1 MAQNSFSPEFN
12 YYPTDMQTGGVS
24 APESSA
30 EKPQANTPSVQVN
43 PSNVVPG
50 ANGSQVPNGVI
61 KSSNYVPNIAGWLLD
76 SDGNIYGVAILTQG
90 GRIANWYINAN
101 TIASGSTEAGSNIL
115 LDSLNSVIRLGAT
128 SGNYITLD
136 GANQRIQS
144 SNYSA
149 GLNGFLVSP
158 NLIEA
163 QNLQAR
169 GIMQGATFQYNVVS
183 CVGGQMMVANADVL
197 DADLAA
203 NATLITTKGT
213 TTFAVNDLFL
223 IRALASTGVE
233 EEWFR
238 IIEVISSTSYRV
250 TRDFSVNFAAAKT
263 NLKGFWRFDE
273 NTGTS
278 ARDSSTTANHGT
290 IVNATYVNG
299 QYGKA
304 LSFNGT
310 SAYVSI
316 PDNAAIKPT
325 TALSIAFWVYN
336 PGAAFS
342 QIIHRQ
348 DFGANKGYSVS
359 IDATNQ
365 ISFNLG
371 DGTSF
376 TTTYGGVNSVPINT
390 WTHFVCTWSGSGVA
404 TIYKNGALLSVSS
417 TFTGPISY
425 AAGDLHIGKNS
436 LYAGEYFTGYIDEV
450 RIYNTG
456 LTAGQALTMY
466 SGEYPLF
473 YKGCTIAKQ
482 GKSDSISTYSGGWLR
497 LIGEGTNS
505 PYYSVFSR
513 TGAAFDS
520 YLEAC
525 RFGNLN
531 GIGSF
536 SSDTYGIFI
545 GNYGT
550 GKYFSYD
557 TLSGN
562 MVINGYVQTSIG
574 AFGGDGSDGA
584 LSISSGTTT
593 IDLAGAAVVTKNYT
607 SISITGTGVLT
618 FSNPHANGTAI
629 ILKSQGAVTVT
640 SSATFAID
648 ASGMGAA
655 GAASVTKRNGGLD
668 GNTGNSGISLFIT
681 NVGGT
686 AGKVNSA
693 SDGAGAVSTTV
704 FSRTLSSIISK
715 YPAYFIG
722 GGGGSGCA
730 QDTDNVVSA
739 VSGAGG
745 NGGPFLAIE
754 CRGAWNVT
762 GNISVAGK
770 VGGNG
775 SYPAGTRG
783 YATGGGGG
791 GGGNFLGLYNTL
803 TTNSGAVSTS
813 GGSPGTGVLVVG
825 AGTTTNS
832 GGVGGSS
839 GSNNSATA
847 VRGGI
852 NALGVATAGADGYSL
867 IQQNKDFA

>member
-1 MAQNSFSPEFN
+1 MAQNSFNPEFN
-12 YYPTDMQTGGVS
+12 YYPTDMQTGNVG

-30 EKPQANTPSVQVN
+30 EKPQSNTPSVQTN

-50 ANGSQVPNGVI
+50 ANGSQLPNGVL
-61 KSSNYVPNIAGWLLD
+61 KSSNYVPNVAGWLLD
-76 SDGNIYGVAILTQG
+76 SNGNIYGVAILTQG
-90 GRIANWYINAN
+90 GRIANWYINTN

-197 DADLAA
+197 DVDLAA

-223 IRALASTGVE
+223 IRALASTGIE

-238 IIEVISSTSYRV
+238 VIEVISSTSYRV

-316 PDNAAIKPT
+316 PDNSAIKPT

-342 QIIHRQ
+342 QIVHRQ
-348 DFGANKGYSVS
+348 DFAAKKGYSVS

-376 TTTYGGVNSVPINT
+376 TTAYGGVNSVPINT

-425 AAGDLHIGKNS
+425 ATGDLHIGKNS

-466 SGEYPLF
+466 NGEYPLF

-525 RFGNLN
+525 RLGNLN
-531 GIGSF
+531 GIGGF

-545 GNYGT
+545 GNYST

-562 MVINGYVQTSIG
+562 MVLNGYVQTSIG
-574 AFGGDGSDGA
+574 VFGGDGSDGA

-593 IDLAGAAVVTKNYT
+593 IDLAGAAIFVKNYS
-607 SISITGTGVLT
+607 SISITGTAKLA
-618 FSNPHANGTAI
+618 FSNPHTNGTI
-629 ILKSQGAVTVT
+629 IIFKCNGNVTITSSTVPCIEISGLGASGGAGGSGVTVPG
-640 SSATFAID
+640 SS
-648 ASGMGAA
+648 
-655 GAASVTKRNGGLD
+655 
-668 GNTGNSGISLFIT
+668 GNSGS
-681 NVGGT
+681 
-686 AGKVNSA
+686 
-693 SDGAGAVSTTV
+693 
-704 FSRTLSSIISK
+704 
-715 YPAYFIG
+715 
-722 GGGGSGCA
+722 
-730 QDTDNVVSA
+730 
-739 VSGAGG
+739 
-745 NGGPFLAIE
+745 
-754 CRGAWNVT
+754 
-762 GNISVAGK
+762 GNIFS
-770 VGGNG
+770 
-775 SYPAGTRG
+775 
-783 YATGGGGG
+783 TGGGGG
-791 GGGNFLGLYNTL
+791 GVQSPTNTGGTGGSSITSYSTRFFKVVNLMVGGGGGGGATGSGTGGSGGRGGGSFYLECKGSLNFTGTINANGNIGGNGTNGAGGGGGGAGSVVILYNSL
-803 TTNSGAVSTS
+803 TANTGTINTN
-813 GGSPGTGVLVVG
+813 
-825 AGTTTNS
+825 
-832 GGVGGSS
+832 GGVGGTTSASNS
-839 GSNNSATA
+839 GGAGGGGGGTAAGGTPGNNTAATNPGGTGGGGFSIVAMNNS
-847 VRGGI
+847 
-852 NALGVATAGADGYSL
+852 
-867 IQQNKDFA
+867 FA